1 MDLQA
6 VVQLIGNVGFPIAL
20 SLILLQ
26 TILIKFNKQMDGLEK
41 RLAQLDKTMNLMVK
55 TYHQSTSKSAIR
67 QDKKKTVEIRLSV
80 SYEQINSIQLNG
92 VYTALCTPLYRIGE
106 KDLLQ
111 RFFLVRISLVQRNCQ
126 GNLGG
131 FSSYDY
137 LV

>member
-67 QDKKKTVEIRLSV
+67 QDKKED
-80 SYEQINSIQLNG
+80 G
-92 VYTALCTPLYRIGE
+92 
-106 KDLLQ
+106 
-111 RFFLVRISLVQRNCQ
+111 
-126 GNLGG
+126 
-131 FSSYDY
+131 
-137 LV
+137 

>member
-26 TILIKFNKQMDGLEK
+26 TILIKFTKQMDGLEK

-67 QDKKKTVEIRLSV
+67 QDKKED
-80 SYEQINSIQLNG
+80 G
-92 VYTALCTPLYRIGE
+92 
-106 KDLLQ
+106 
-111 RFFLVRISLVQRNCQ
+111 
-126 GNLGG
+126 
-131 FSSYDY
+131 
-137 LV
+137 